1 MEKSSNS
8 IRNYILNTIVVIFI
22 GFQLYLALIKPLDPM
37 LQNPMHLI
45 LALLVI
51 FIVNPADKNSGK
63 KWMKLLDIPFFAG
76 IIFLLYYTIVEFPRL
91 SIRVQYVDIV
101 TALDKAATVICI
113 IILLEAVRRT
123 LGKILFIFI

>member
-1 MEKSSNS
+1 MEKSSNN

-51 FIVNPADKNSGK
+51 FIINPADKNSGK
-63 KWMKLLDIPFFAG
+63 KWMTLLDIPFFAG
-76 IIFLLYYTIVEFPRL
+76 IVFLL
-91 SIRVQYVDIV
+91 
-101 TALDKAATVICI
+101 
-113 IILLEAVRRT
+113 LLYNC
-123 LGKILFIFI
+123 

>member
-63 KWMKLLDIPFFAG
+63 KMDEIVGYP
-76 IIFLLYYTIVEFPRL
+76 IFCWYHLSSLLYN
-91 SIRVQYVDIV
+91 S
-101 TALDKAATVICI
+101 
-113 IILLEAVRRT
+113 
-123 LGKILFIFI
+123 

>member
-1 MEKSSNS
+1 MEKSSNN

-51 FIVNPADKNSGK
+51 FIINPADKNSGK
-63 KWMKLLDIPFFAG
+63 KWMNLLDIPFFAG
-76 IIFLLYYTIVEFPRL
+76 IVFLLYYTIVEFPRL

-101 TALDKAATVICI
+101 TNLDKIATVICI
-113 IILLEAVRRT
+113 IILLEVVKKEMAQE
-123 LGKILFIFI
+123 